1 MKALYVL
8 HRVSHY
14 FMVWMFVLAGLL
26 TVAGVFMFGMY
37 GLSGYT
43 FEESAAMPYLLGL
56 VALVLIIVAIVFFAL
71 SHIFK
76 MSYEIKA
83 KKAEEEAMCQCG
95 CGCTC
100 CNCECEKE
108 EKSDLDAQVEEVM
121 KWKNLYVEG
130 IITEREFIDKRNE
143 ILRLSK

>member
-1 MKALYVL
+1 MKALHVL

-14 FMVWMFVLAGLL
+14 FMVWDFILAGLL
-26 TVAGVFMFGMY
+26 TIAGVFMLSMY
-37 GLSGYT
+37 GLSGYSL
-43 FEESAAMPYLLGL
+43 EESAAVVLVLLG
-56 VALVLIIVAIVFFAL
+56 VLFFAL

-76 MSYEIKA
+76 MGCAIKA
-83 KKAEEEAMCQCG
+83 KKEEEMCQCG
-95 CGCTC
+95 CGCC
-100 CNCECEKE
+100 CCECEKE

>member
-1 MKALYVL
+1 MKALHVL

-14 FMVWMFVLAGLL
+14 FMVWDFILAGLL
-26 TVAGVFMFGMY
+26 TIAGVFMLGMY

-43 FEESAAMPYLLGL
+43 LEESAAMPYLLAM
-56 VALVLIIVAIVFFAL
+56 VALVLVLLGVLFFAL

-76 MSYEIKA
+76 MGYAIKA
-83 KKAEEEAMCQCG
+83 KKAEEEMCQCG
-95 CGCTC
+95 CGCC
-100 CNCECEKE
+100 CCECEKE